1 MARPKIN
8 EDFPT
13 YMTTDGDRGGYI
25 VRNPISGK
33 KRRFVKEAEAQARS
47 SAIDV
52 AEWVEKE
59 RQAQLCDAGQPTIK
73 GVIQAWREDRLR
85 FMPWSKGTA
94 KNYACQMNKID
105 RDIGHRFIAR
115 TDCKFLTAW
124 IQEFAERPDTFNGWR
139 DTFVL
144 LWEYAAS
151 KDLIR
156 GDNQA
161 LKILKRSTGLILE
174 ANRKERIGLTIEG
187 FKAVRAHA
195 EPWLRLAMDAALLT
209 LLRRNEIISM
219 MHRHF
224 RNGYLFVICKKTKTQ
239 SDASFIKIKLT
250 PELEGL
256 RARALALDKIESEY
270 LIHREPERSH
280 KKPAES
286 KAHWTAVSPDYLTKA
301 FLAARTACG
310 DWEHL
315 KPKQRPSFN
324 EIRGLG
330 ARTYELLLGS
340 GGTGL
345 QNLMAHADP
354 KTKEIYLQGGPEAL
368 RDHHYVT
375 VEAPFTLAQMLG

>member
-1 MARPKIN
+1 MARPKTFV
-8 EDFPT
+8 DFPM
-13 YMTTDGDRGGYI
+13 YMTVDGDRGGYV
-25 VRNPISGK
+25 VRNPLTGK
-33 KRRFVKEAEAQARS
+33 KRRFVKEEEEQARR
-47 SAIDV
+47 SAADLV
-52 AEWVEKE
+52 VWVDRE
-59 RQAQLCDAGQPTIK
+59 RQAQLLDAGLPTIK

-94 KNYACQMNKID
+94 KNYACQMNKIE
-105 RDIGHRFIAR
+105 RDIGHRFIGR
-115 TDCKFLTAW
+115 TDVVFLTEW
-124 IQEFAERPDTFNGWR
+124 IEEFAERPDTFNGWR

-144 LWEYAAS
+144 LWQYAHS
-151 KDLIR
+151 KKLVH
-156 GDNQA
+156 DNEA
-161 LKILKRSTGLILE
+161 LKILKRSTALLLE

-195 EPWLRLAMDAALLT
+195 EPWLQLAMDAALLT

-256 RARALALDKIESEY
+256 RARALALDTIESEY

-280 KKPAES
+280 KKAAES

-340 GGTGL
+340 EGTGL

-354 KTKEIYLQGGPEAL
+354 RTKEIYLQGGPEAL

-375 VEAPFTLAQMLG
+375 VEAPLTLAQMLG